1 MVICFGGF
9 GLGLGL
15 GSGCGIALEEPPV
28 YRPTAV
34 VGAQRSAPA
43 IVINLTLNAFFTRA
57 IKRAID
63 GPDAITAA
71 IRLKRGL
78 FMRILIAAM
87 AMACGLFTA
96 ARSAEAAVDIQVDL
110 STQRMTVHA
119 GGQNYVWPVSTARP
133 GYVTP
138 RGTFHPQSLQ
148 LMHYSS
154 KYENSPMPHSI
165 FFHGGYAIHGTYE
178 AAHLGRPASHGCVR
192 LSTGNAA
199 TLYALVKAE
208 GATITISGSSPSGG
222 HVAARTSPRRHP
234 ETAAPA
240 SDSQDDPFRF

>member
-1 MVICFGGF
+1 
-9 GLGLGL
+9 
-15 GSGCGIALEEPPV
+15 
-28 YRPTAV
+28 
-34 VGAQRSAPA
+34 
-43 IVINLTLNAFFTRA
+43 
-57 IKRAID
+57 
-63 GPDAITAA
+63 
-71 IRLKRGL
+71 
-78 FMRILIAAM
+78 MRNLIAVLAI
-87 AMACGLFTA
+87 ACGLFA
-96 ARSAEAAVDIQVDL
+96 GAQSAEAAVDIQVDL

-119 GGQNYVWPVSTARP
+119 GGQTYVWPVSTARA

-199 TLYALVKAE
+199 ALYALVKAE
-208 GATITISGSSPSGG
+208 GATIAISGSPPSAAR
-222 HVAARTSPRRHP
+222 VAAQTSLRRHAG
-234 ETAAPA
+234 TAAPA
-240 SDSQDDPFRF
+240 ALSNGPMGDSWQNPFGF